1 MRGIEVEMILM
12 IAVRVRPEN
21 GAKWP
26 ASGFVE
32 LLEDA
37 AFFAASPSIQDRQ
50 SLTVL
55 EAKTTEIDRIAFA
68 VLGHFRTGTVVACPA
83 RIVRCHLNPCEP
95 STMTTNRLDQV
106 ILDPVLQR
114 LGGPAVQNRRLG
126 QVHTGNRH
134 HTNRVLDTTA
144 RQGARNTLKRFALDG
159 AISAQLASGVRG
171 RWSDQCSCEEGGET
185 ARPKS
190 GAAVS

>member
-55 EAKTTEIDRIAFA
+55 EAKATEIDRIAFA
-68 VLGHFRTGTVVACPA
+68 VLGHFGTGPVVACSAGVMGGHLDPGKPPA
-83 RIVRCHLNPCEP
+83 VA
-95 STMTTNRLDQV
+95 TNRLDQV
-106 ILDPVLQR
+106 IFDPVLQR

-126 QVHTGNRH
+126 QGHTGNRH

-159 AISAQLASGVRG
+159 AISAQLASGLRG
-171 RWSDQCSCEEGGET
+171 
-185 ARPKS
+185 P
-190 GAAVS
+190 